1 MMQGNESMTSVR
13 VDGFFCLASDGTI
26 EECNHKFCELMGYSR
41 EELLSM
47 RYGDLAPSETVDRL
61 HERLSGTADRQGAV
75 FVIDYLRK
83 DGLRVPLETALAYF
97 HGAEFPHFAGFA
109 RPMEANA
116 ESPSRMDPRYRDLV
130 ESLPQIV
137 FETDEQG
144 NLVFANSAAFRA
156 FGYGPEALEAGFNV
170 LTVFAPEDVSRA
182 ERDFRQALAGK
193 NRGPNDYRVL
203 RKDGTSFEVLIYCA
217 PIIRGERPCGLRGV
231 MVDISDSRS
240 IERQLR
246 KLSAAVEQSPVSVII
261 TDAAANIEYV
271 NRKFTEVTGYSREE
285 VIGKNPRILKS
296 GEMPEEVY
304 RDLWS
309 KISSGREW
317 QGELLNRKKNGEL
330 YWEFASISPMR
341 GPGGAITN
349 YIGVKEEI
357 TERKRLEQQLI
368 QARKMEAIGR
378 LAGGIAHDFNNLL
391 TVITGYSDLL
401 SSRLPPGSPERLELD
416 EIRKAGEKAASL
428 TSQLLAFSRKQLL
441 RAVPM
446 NLNECVGNVL
456 KMLDR
461 LIGENVELATA
472 LEPQLGLVRADPT
485 QMEQVVLNLA
495 VNARDAM
502 PEGGRLSLCTAN
514 VYLDQAYARAHN
526 VELASGPYVMLAVSD
541 TGKGMDAETRAR
553 LFEPFFTTKDVGK
566 GTGLGLCTV
575 YGIVKQSGGYIWVYS
590 EPDRGTTFKVYLP
603 RIEETEPRAHARVE
617 GVRAIGGSETILLV
631 EDNEAL
637 RKLCLR
643 ALAKYGYKVIEAAS
657 AEEALEQEER
667 SAGSIDLLLTDVVL
681 PGTSGKKLAEL
692 LRGRR
697 PGIRVLY
704 SSGYPEDTLSGEMGE
719 GAQFLQ
725 KPFSPEMLVRKVRE
739 LLDAE

>member
-1 MMQGNESMTSVR
+1 MTSVR

-26 EECNHKFCELMGYSR
+26 EECNQKFCELTGYSR

-47 RYGDLAPSETVDRL
+47 RYCELAPSETVDRL
-61 HERLSGTADRQGAV
+61 HERLSGAADRQGAV
-75 FVIDYLRK
+75 YVIDYLRK
-83 DGLRVPLETALAYF
+83 DGLRVPLETALAFF

-109 RPMEANA
+109 RPVEANA
-116 ESPSRMDPRYRDLV
+116 ESPSGIDRRYRDLV

-144 NLVFANSAAFRA
+144 NLVFANGAAFRA
-156 FGYGPEALEAGFNV
+156 FGYGPEALVAGFNV
-170 LTVFAPEDVSRA
+170 LEVFAPEDASRA
-182 ERDFRQALAGK
+182 ERDFRQALAGE

-203 RKDGTSFEVLIYCA
+203 RKDGSSFEVLIYCT
-217 PIIRGERPCGLRGV
+217 PIIRGGRPCGLRGV

-317 QGELLNRKKNGEL
+317 RGELLNRRKNGEL

-341 GPGGAITN
+341 GPDGAITN

-401 SSRLPPGSPERLELD
+401 SSRLPPGSPERVELD

-446 NLNECVGNVL
+446 NLNDCVGNVL

-472 LEPQLGLVRADPT
+472 LEPRLGLVRADPT
-485 QMEQVVLNLA
+485 QMEQVILNLA

-553 LFEPFFTTKDVGK
+553 LFEPFFTTKDAGK

-575 YGIVKQSGGYIWVYS
+575 YGIVKQSGGYVWVYS
-590 EPDRGTTFKVYLP
+590 EPGHGTTFKVYLP

-617 GVRAIGGSETILLV
+617 GARALGGSETILLV

-692 LRGRR
+692 LRARR

-704 SSGYPEDTLSGEMGE
+704 SSGYPEDTLSGGTEE

-725 KPFSPEMLVRKVRE
+725 KPFSPEMLVGKVRE